1 MKHLISCLE
10 PSANLHFKEVLA
22 HLKKLDPACEICGI
36 FDEKLGSP
44 IYKSSEFSAMGFIE
58 ILPLILKAKRAIA
71 QMTRLAA
78 ECDRVLLIDS
88 PAFNLPLARAIKESG
103 ARAEISY
110 YILPQVWAWKP
121 RRAEKLKAFC
131 DNLLSI
137 WPFEAKFFGADC
149 EGDKGTVP
157 QEAKSKDAAP
167 KEDAEQSEQ
176 NFTSPNSAPNF
187 ANQNSRVRNSTQQ
200 SSATQNSGNFC
211 ERNSETENSNEP
223 NLTGQGFSQN
233 FISQN
238 SDKHSSSQNFTQ
250 QSSDKPCSAQ
260 NSAALNLEAQ
270 SRARYFFVGH
280 PLLDEIKFQKSSYEK
295 QGKIAF
301 MPGSRR
307 AEISRLMPIFRVLA
321 PKFENSERVLIIPPH
336 LMDQRDEIYGPLD
349 GFSIAN
355 DTPATLKDCDFAF
368 ICSGTATLEAA
379 LIGTPFVLCYKA
391 RAFDVWLARKLVKL
405 KHVGLANIIFDFLG
419 EEPLHEELLQSEVS
433 AQNLLAAYDR
443 CDAAKFKLASE
454 KLRDYLKFGSSE
466 NVAKIL
472 TQPAS

>member
-1 MKHLISCLE
+1 MKYLISCLE

-22 HLKKLDPACEICGI
+22 HLKRLDPACEICGI
-36 FDEKLGSP
+36 CDEKLGSP

-121 RRAEKLKAFC
+121 HRAEKLKAFC

-137 WPFEAKFFGADC
+137 WPFEAKFFSADC
-149 EGDKGTVP
+149 EGDKGAVS
-157 QEAKSKDAAP
+157 QEAESKDSALQETKDKDAAP
-167 KEDAEQSEQ
+167 KEDAAHLSEQ
-176 NFTSPNSAPNF
+176 RDKSAKY
-187 ANQNSRVRNSTQQ
+187 S
-200 SSATQNSGNFC
+200 
-211 ERNSETENSNEP
+211 
-223 NLTGQGFSQN
+223 
-233 FISQN
+233 
-238 SDKHSSSQNFTQ
+238 
-250 QSSDKPCSAQ
+250 
-260 NSAALNLEAQ
+260 
-270 SRARYFFVGH
+270 FVGH
-280 PLLDEIKFQKSSYEK
+280 PLLDEIKFQKTSYEK

-307 AEISRLMPIFRVLA
+307 AEISRLMPIVRALA
-321 PKFENSERVLIIPPH
+321 PKFENSERTLIIPPH

-419 EEPLHEELLQSEVS
+419 EESLHEELLQSEVS
-433 AQNLLAAYDR
+433 AQNLLAAYER
-443 CDAAKFKLASE
+443 CDAAKFKLASQ

>member
-1 MKHLISCLE
+1 MKYLISCLE

-22 HLKKLDPACEICGI
+22 HLKRLDPAYEICGI

-71 QMTRLAA
+71 QMTRLAT

-149 EGDKGTVP
+149 EEDKDAVP
-157 QEAKSKDAAP
+157 QEAKSKDAALQETKDKDAAP
-167 KEDAEQSEQ
+167 KEDVAHPSEQSAK
-176 NFTSPNSAPNF
+176 TTKYS
-187 ANQNSRVRNSTQQ
+187 
-200 SSATQNSGNFC
+200 
-211 ERNSETENSNEP
+211 
-223 NLTGQGFSQN
+223 
-233 FISQN
+233 
-238 SDKHSSSQNFTQ
+238 
-250 QSSDKPCSAQ
+250 
-260 NSAALNLEAQ
+260 
-270 SRARYFFVGH
+270 FVGH
-280 PLLDEIKFQKSSYEK
+280 PLLDEIKFQKTSYEK

-307 AEISRLMPIFRVLA
+307 AEISRLMPIFRALA
-321 PKFENSERVLIIPPH
+321 SKFESSERVLIIPPH

-419 EEPLHEELLQSEVS
+419 EEPLHEELLQGEVS
-433 AQNLLAAYDR
+433 AQNLLSAYER
-443 CDAAKFKLASE
+443 CDAAKFKLASK

>member
-1 MKHLISCLE
+1 MKYLISCLE

-22 HLKKLDPACEICGI
+22 HLKRLDPACEICGI
-36 FDEKLGSP
+36 FDEKLGAP

-121 RRAEKLKAFC
+121 HRAEKLKAFC

-137 WPFEAKFFGADC
+137 WPFEAKFFCADC
-149 EGDKGTVP
+149 EGDKGAVP
-157 QEAKSKDAAP
+157 QEAESKDAAPQETKDKDAAP
-167 KEDAEQSEQ
+167 KEDAARQSNQ
-176 NFTSPNSAPNF
+176 SAKT
-187 ANQNSRVRNSTQQ
+187 AKYS
-200 SSATQNSGNFC
+200 
-211 ERNSETENSNEP
+211 
-223 NLTGQGFSQN
+223 
-233 FISQN
+233 
-238 SDKHSSSQNFTQ
+238 
-250 QSSDKPCSAQ
+250 
-260 NSAALNLEAQ
+260 
-270 SRARYFFVGH
+270 FVGH
-280 PLLDEIKFQKSSYEK
+280 PLLDEITLRKQSYEK

-307 AEISRLMPIFRVLA
+307 AEISRLMPIFRALA
-321 PKFENSERVLIIPPH
+321 PKFENSERTLIIPPH

-349 GFSIAN
+349 DFNIVN

-419 EEPLHEELLQSEVS
+419 EKPLHEELLQGEVS
-433 AQNLLAAYDR
+433 AQNLLAAYER
-443 CDAAKFKLASE
+443 CDAAKFKLASK

>member
-1 MKHLISCLE
+1 MKYLISCLE

-71 QMTRLAA
+71 QMTRLAV

-103 ARAEISY
+103 ARAEILY

-121 RRAEKLKAFC
+121 HRAEKLKAFC

-137 WPFEAKFFGADC
+137 WPFEAKFFCADG
-149 EGDKGTVP
+149 EGD
-157 QEAKSKDAAP
+157 KDAAP
-167 KEDAEQSEQ
+167 KEDVARPSGQSAK
-176 NFTSPNSAPNF
+176 TAKYS
-187 ANQNSRVRNSTQQ
+187 
-200 SSATQNSGNFC
+200 
-211 ERNSETENSNEP
+211 
-223 NLTGQGFSQN
+223 
-233 FISQN
+233 
-238 SDKHSSSQNFTQ
+238 
-250 QSSDKPCSAQ
+250 
-260 NSAALNLEAQ
+260 
-270 SRARYFFVGH
+270 FVGH
-280 PLLDEIKFQKSSYEK
+280 PLLDEITLRKQSYEK

-307 AEISRLMPIFRVLA
+307 AEISRLMPIFRALA
-321 PKFENSERVLIIPPH
+321 PKFENSERTLIIPPH
-336 LMDQRDEIYGPLD
+336 LMDQRDEIYGPLGD
-349 GFSIAN
+349 FSIAN

-379 LIGTPFVLCYKA
+379 IIGTPFVLCYKA

-419 EEPLHEELLQSEVS
+419 EEPLHEELLQGEVS
-433 AQNLLAAYDR
+433 AQNLLAAYER
-443 CDAAKFKLASE
+443 CDAAKFKLASK
-454 KLRDYLKFGSSE
+454 KLLDYLKFGSSE

>member
-1 MKHLISCLE
+1 MKYLISCLE
-10 PSANLHFKEVLA
+10 PSANLHFKGVFE

-36 FDEKLGSP
+36 FDEKFGSP

-58 ILPLILKAKRAIA
+58 ILPLILKAKRAMA
-71 QMTRLAA
+71 QMTRLAT

-110 YILPQVWAWKP
+110 YILPQIWAWKP
-121 RRAEKLKAFC
+121 HRAEKLKKFC

-149 EGDKGTVP
+149 EGDK
-157 QEAKSKDAAP
+157 DAVP
-167 KEDAEQSEQ
+167 KEDPAHPSEQ
-176 NFTSPNSAPNF
+176 RDKSAKY
-187 ANQNSRVRNSTQQ
+187 S
-200 SSATQNSGNFC
+200 
-211 ERNSETENSNEP
+211 
-223 NLTGQGFSQN
+223 
-233 FISQN
+233 
-238 SDKHSSSQNFTQ
+238 
-250 QSSDKPCSAQ
+250 
-260 NSAALNLEAQ
+260 
-270 SRARYFFVGH
+270 FVGH
-280 PLLDEIKFQKSSYEK
+280 PLLDEIKFQKTSYEK

-307 AEISRLMPIFRVLA
+307 AEISRLMPIFRTLA

-355 DTPATLKDCDFAF
+355 DTPTTLKDCDFAF

-419 EEPLHEELLQSEVS
+419 EQPLHEELLQSEVS
-433 AQNLLAAYDR
+433 AQNLLAAYER

>member
-1 MKHLISCLE
+1 LKYLISCLE

-44 IYKSSEFSAMGFIE
+44 IYKSSEFSAMGFVE
-58 ILPLILKAKRAIA
+58 ILPLILKAKRAMA

-137 WPFEAKFFGADC
+137 WPFEAKFFGADYKV
-149 EGDKGTVP
+149 DKGAAS
-157 QEAKSKDAAP
+157 QEAESKDSALQETKDKDAVP
-167 KEDAEQSEQ
+167 KEDAARQSGQ
-176 NFTSPNSAPNF
+176 SAKT
-187 ANQNSRVRNSTQQ
+187 AKYS
-200 SSATQNSGNFC
+200 
-211 ERNSETENSNEP
+211 
-223 NLTGQGFSQN
+223 
-233 FISQN
+233 
-238 SDKHSSSQNFTQ
+238 
-250 QSSDKPCSAQ
+250 
-260 NSAALNLEAQ
+260 
-270 SRARYFFVGH
+270 FVGH
-280 PLLDEIKFQKSSYEK
+280 PLLDEIKFQKTSYEK
-295 QGKIAF
+295 RGKIAF

-307 AEISRLMPIFRVLA
+307 AEISRLMPIFRALA
-321 PKFENSERVLIIPPH
+321 PKFENSKRVLIIPPH

-419 EEPLHEELLQSEVS
+419 EEPLHEELLQGEVS
-433 AQNLLAAYDR
+433 AQNLLAAYER
-443 CDAAKFKLASE
+443 CDAAKFKLASK

>member
-1 MKHLISCLE
+1 MKYLISCLE
-10 PSANLHFKEVLA
+10 PSANLHFKEVLE

-58 ILPLILKAKRAIA
+58 ILPLILKARRAVA

-121 RRAEKLKAFC
+121 HRAEKLKAFC

-137 WPFEAKFFGADC
+137 WPFEAKFFGADY
-149 EGDKGTVP
+149 EVDKGAVP
-157 QEAKSKDAAP
+157 QEAESKDASLQETKDKDAEP
-167 KEDAEQSEQ
+167 KEDA
-176 NFTSPNSAPNF
+176 A
-187 ANQNSRVRNSTQQ
+187 RQ
-200 SSATQNSGNFC
+200 SS
-211 ERNSETENSNEP
+211 
-223 NLTGQGFSQN
+223 
-233 FISQN
+233 
-238 SDKHSSSQNFTQ
+238 
-250 QSSDKPCSAQ
+250 QSAKTAKYS
-260 NSAALNLEAQ
+260 
-270 SRARYFFVGH
+270 FVGH

-295 QGKIAF
+295 RGKIAF

-307 AEISRLMPIFRVLA
+307 AEISRLMPIFRALA
-321 PKFENSERVLIIPPH
+321 PKFENSERTLIIPPH

-433 AQNLLAAYDR
+433 AQNLLAAYER
-443 CDAAKFKLASE
+443 CDAAKFKLASK
-454 KLRDYLKFGSSE
+454 KLRDYLKLGSSE

>member
-1 MKHLISCLE
+1 MKYLISCLE
-10 PSANLHFKEVLA
+10 PSANLHFKEVLE

-103 ARAEISY
+103 ASAEISY

-121 RRAEKLKAFC
+121 HRAEKLKAFC

-137 WPFEAKFFGADC
+137 WPFEAKFFGANC
-149 EGDKGTVP
+149 EGDKGAVP
-157 QEAKSKDAAP
+157 QEAESKDAAP
-167 KEDAEQSEQ
+167 KEHATRSEQ
-176 NFTSPNSAPNF
+176 NFTSLNSAPNF
-187 ANQNSRVRNSTQQ
+187 ADQNSK
-200 SSATQNSGNFC
+200 AQNSGNFC
-211 ERNSETENSNEP
+211 EQNSETENSNKQ
-223 NLTGQGFSQN
+223 NLARQGFSQN
-233 FISQN
+233 FAS
-238 SDKHSSSQNFTQ
+238 
-250 QSSDKPCSAQ
+250 QSSDEPCPAQ
-260 NSAALNLEAQ
+260 NSAALNLAAQ
-270 SRARYFFVGH
+270 SRAHYFFVGH

-295 QGKIAF
+295 HGKIAF

-336 LMDQRDEIYGPLD
+336 LMDQRDEIYGALD

-433 AQNLLAAYDR
+433 AQNLLAAYER
-443 CDAAKFKLASE
+443 CDAAKFKLASK

>member
-1 MKHLISCLE
+1 MKYLISCLE
-10 PSANLHFKEVLA
+10 PSANLHFKGVFE
-22 HLKKLDPACEICGI
+22 HLKKLDSACEICGI

-44 IYKSSEFSAMGFIE
+44 LYKSSEFSAMGFIE
-58 ILPLILKAKRAIA
+58 ILPLILKAKRAVA

-121 RRAEKLKAFC
+121 HRAEKLKAFC

-149 EGDKGTVP
+149 EEDEGAVP
-157 QEAKSKDAAP
+157 QEAKSKDAALQETKDKDAAP
-167 KEDAEQSEQ
+167 KENA
-176 NFTSPNSAPNF
+176 A
-187 ANQNSRVRNSTQQ
+187 RQ
-200 SSATQNSGNFC
+200 SS
-211 ERNSETENSNEP
+211 
-223 NLTGQGFSQN
+223 
-233 FISQN
+233 
-238 SDKHSSSQNFTQ
+238 
-250 QSSDKPCSAQ
+250 QSAKTAKYS
-260 NSAALNLEAQ
+260 
-270 SRARYFFVGH
+270 FVGH
-280 PLLDEIKFQKSSYEK
+280 PLLDEITLRKQSYEK

-307 AEISRLMPIFRVLA
+307 AEISRLMPIFRALA
-321 PKFENSERVLIIPPH
+321 LKFKNSERALIIPPH

-419 EEPLHEELLQSEVS
+419 EEPLHEELLQGEVS
-433 AQNLLAAYDR
+433 AQNLLAAYER
-443 CDAAKFKLASE
+443 CDSAKFKLASE
-454 KLRDYLKFGSSE
+454 KLRDYLKLGSSE

>member
-1 MKHLISCLE
+1 MKYLISCLE
-10 PSANLHFKEVLA
+10 PSANLHFKEVLE
-22 HLKKLDPACEICGI
+22 HLKRLDPACEICGI

-71 QMTRLAA
+71 QMTQLAA

-110 YILPQVWAWKP
+110 YVLPQVWAWKP

-137 WPFEAKFFGADC
+137 WPFEAKFFGANC
-149 EGDKGTVP
+149 EGDKGAAP
-157 QEAKSKDAAP
+157 QEAESKDSALQETKDKDAAP
-167 KEDAEQSEQ
+167 KEDA
-176 NFTSPNSAPNF
+176 AH
-187 ANQNSRVRNSTQQ
+187 Q
-200 SSATQNSGNFC
+200 SS
-211 ERNSETENSNEP
+211 
-223 NLTGQGFSQN
+223 
-233 FISQN
+233 
-238 SDKHSSSQNFTQ
+238 
-250 QSSDKPCSAQ
+250 QSAKTAKYS
-260 NSAALNLEAQ
+260 
-270 SRARYFFVGH
+270 FVGH
-280 PLLDEIKFQKSSYEK
+280 PLLDEIKFQKTSYEK

-307 AEISRLMPIFRVLA
+307 AEISRLMPIFRALV
-321 PKFENSERVLIIPPH
+321 PKFESSERTLIIPPH

-419 EEPLHEELLQSEVS
+419 EEPLHEELLQGEVS
-433 AQNLLAAYDR
+433 AQNLLSAYER

-454 KLRDYLKFGSSE
+454 KLRDYLKLGSSE

>member
-1 MKHLISCLE
+1 MKYLISCLE
-10 PSANLHFKEVLA
+10 PSANLHFKEVLER
-22 HLKKLDPACEICGI
+22 LKKLDPACEICGI

-58 ILPLILKAKRAIA
+58 ILPLILKAKRAMA

-121 RRAEKLKAFC
+121 HRAEKLKKFC

-137 WPFEAKFFGADC
+137 WPFEAKFFGADY
-149 EGDKGTVP
+149 EVDKGAVP
-157 QEAKSKDAAP
+157 QEAEGKDSALQETKDKDAAP
-167 KEDAEQSEQ
+167 KEDPAHPSEQ
-176 NFTSPNSAPNF
+176 RDKF
-187 ANQNSRVRNSTQQ
+187 AKYS
-200 SSATQNSGNFC
+200 
-211 ERNSETENSNEP
+211 
-223 NLTGQGFSQN
+223 
-233 FISQN
+233 
-238 SDKHSSSQNFTQ
+238 
-250 QSSDKPCSAQ
+250 
-260 NSAALNLEAQ
+260 
-270 SRARYFFVGH
+270 FVGH
-280 PLLDEIKFQKSSYEK
+280 PLLDEIKLQKQSYDK

-307 AEISRLMPIFRVLA
+307 AEISRLMPIFRALA

-419 EEPLHEELLQSEVS
+419 EEPLHEELLQYEVS
-433 AQNLLAAYDR
+433 AQNLLAAYER
-443 CDAAKFKLASE
+443 CDAAKFKLASK

-472 TQPAS
+472 TRPAS

>member
-1 MKHLISCLE
+1 
-10 PSANLHFKEVLA
+10 
-22 HLKKLDPACEICGI
+22 
-36 FDEKLGSP
+36 
-44 IYKSSEFSAMGFIE
+44 MGFIE

-71 QMTRLAA
+71 QMTRLAT

-121 RRAEKLKAFC
+121 HRAEKLKKFC

-137 WPFEAKFFGADC
+137 WPFEAKFFGANC
-149 EGDKGTVP
+149 EGGKGAVP
-157 QEAKSKDAAP
+157 QEAESKDAAP
-167 KEDAEQSEQ
+167 KEDVAHPSGQSAK
-176 NFTSPNSAPNF
+176 TAKYS
-187 ANQNSRVRNSTQQ
+187 
-200 SSATQNSGNFC
+200 
-211 ERNSETENSNEP
+211 
-223 NLTGQGFSQN
+223 
-233 FISQN
+233 
-238 SDKHSSSQNFTQ
+238 
-250 QSSDKPCSAQ
+250 
-260 NSAALNLEAQ
+260 
-270 SRARYFFVGH
+270 FVGH

-307 AEISRLMPIFRVLA
+307 AEISRLMPIFRALA
-321 PKFENSERVLIIPPH
+321 PKFENIERTLIIPPH

-433 AQNLLAAYDR
+433 AQNLLAAYER
-443 CDAAKFKLASE
+443 CDAAKFKLASQ

>member
-1 MKHLISCLE
+1 MKYLISCLE

-22 HLKKLDPACEICGI
+22 HLKRLDPACEICGI

-88 PAFNLPLARAIKESG
+88 PAFNLPLARAIKNSG

-121 RRAEKLKAFC
+121 HRAEKLKAFC

-149 EGDKGTVP
+149 EGDKGAVP
-157 QEAKSKDAAP
+157 QEAESKDAAAQEAKDKDAAP
-167 KEDAEQSEQ
+167 KENAARPSEQSAK
-176 NFTSPNSAPNF
+176 TAKYS
-187 ANQNSRVRNSTQQ
+187 
-200 SSATQNSGNFC
+200 
-211 ERNSETENSNEP
+211 
-223 NLTGQGFSQN
+223 
-233 FISQN
+233 
-238 SDKHSSSQNFTQ
+238 
-250 QSSDKPCSAQ
+250 
-260 NSAALNLEAQ
+260 
-270 SRARYFFVGH
+270 FVGH

-307 AEISRLMPIFRVLA
+307 AEISRLMPIFRALA
-321 PKFENSERVLIIPPH
+321 LKFENSERVLIIPPH

-391 RAFDVWLARKLVKL
+391 RAFDIWLARKLVKL

-419 EEPLHEELLQSEVS
+419 EEPLHDELLQGEVS
-433 AQNLLAAYDR
+433 AQNLLAAYER
-443 CDAAKFKLASE
+443 CDAAKFKLASK
-454 KLRDYLKFGSSE
+454 KLRDYLKLGSSE

>member
-1 MKHLISCLE
+1 MKYLISCLE

-44 IYKSSEFSAMGFIE
+44 IYKSSEFSAMGFVE
-58 ILPLILKAKRAIA
+58 ILPLILKAKRAMA

-88 PAFNLPLARAIKESG
+88 PAFNLPLARAIKESS

-121 RRAEKLKAFC
+121 HRAEKLKAFC

-137 WPFEAKFFGADC
+137 WPFEAKFFGTDC
-149 EGDKGTVP
+149 KENKGAAP
-157 QEAKSKDAAP
+157 QEAESKDSALQETKDKDAAP
-167 KEDAEQSEQ
+167 KEDAASG
-176 NFTSPNSAPNF
+176 
-187 ANQNSRVRNSTQQ
+187 Q
-200 SSATQNSGNFC
+200 SS
-211 ERNSETENSNEP
+211 
-223 NLTGQGFSQN
+223 GQ
-233 FISQN
+233 
-238 SDKHSSSQNFTQ
+238 
-250 QSSDKPCSAQ
+250 SAKTAKY
-260 NSAALNLEAQ
+260 S
-270 SRARYFFVGH
+270 FVGH
-280 PLLDEIKFQKSSYEK
+280 PLLDEIKFQKTSYEK
-295 QGKIAF
+295 RGKIAF

-307 AEISRLMPIFRVLA
+307 AEISRLMPIFRALA
-321 PKFENSERVLIIPPH
+321 PKFENSERTLIIPPH

-349 GFSIAN
+349 GFSIVN

-433 AQNLLAAYDR
+433 AQNLLAAYER

>member
-1 MKHLISCLE
+1 MKYLISCLE
-10 PSANLHFKEVLA
+10 PSANLHFKGVFE

-36 FDEKLGSP
+36 FDEKFGSP

-58 ILPLILKAKRAIA
+58 ILPLILKAKRAMA
-71 QMTRLAA
+71 QMTRLAT

-88 PAFNLPLARAIKESG
+88 PAFNLPLARAIKESS

-110 YILPQVWAWKP
+110 YILPQIWAWKP
-121 RRAEKLKAFC
+121 HRAEKLKKFC

-149 EGDKGTVP
+149 EGDKDAVP
-157 QEAKSKDAAP
+157 QEAESKDAAAQEAKDKDAAQ
-167 KEDAEQSEQ
+167 KEDAACPSEQS
-176 NFTSPNSAPNF
+176 TKTAKYS
-187 ANQNSRVRNSTQQ
+187 
-200 SSATQNSGNFC
+200 
-211 ERNSETENSNEP
+211 
-223 NLTGQGFSQN
+223 
-233 FISQN
+233 
-238 SDKHSSSQNFTQ
+238 
-250 QSSDKPCSAQ
+250 
-260 NSAALNLEAQ
+260 
-270 SRARYFFVGH
+270 FVGH
-280 PLLDEIKFQKSSYEK
+280 PLLDEIKFQKTSYEK

-307 AEISRLMPIFRVLA
+307 AEISRLMPIFRTLA

-336 LMDQRDEIYGPLD
+336 LMDQRDEIYGSLD

-391 RAFDVWLARKLVKL
+391 KAFDVWLARKLVKL

-419 EEPLHEELLQSEVS
+419 EELLHEELLQSEVS
-433 AQNLLAAYDR
+433 AQNLLAAYER
-443 CDAAKFKLASE
+443 CDAAKFKLASK

>member
-1 MKHLISCLE
+1 MKYLISCLE

-22 HLKKLDPACEICGI
+22 HLKRLDPACEICGI
-36 FDEKLGSP
+36 YDEKLGSP

-88 PAFNLPLARAIKESG
+88 PAFNLPLARAIKESD

-121 RRAEKLKAFC
+121 RRAEKLKKFC

-149 EGDKGTVP
+149 EGDKGAVP
-157 QEAKSKDAAP
+157 QEAESKDAAAQEAKDKDAAP
-167 KEDAEQSEQ
+167 KENAARPSEQSAK
-176 NFTSPNSAPNF
+176 TAKYS
-187 ANQNSRVRNSTQQ
+187 
-200 SSATQNSGNFC
+200 
-211 ERNSETENSNEP
+211 
-223 NLTGQGFSQN
+223 
-233 FISQN
+233 
-238 SDKHSSSQNFTQ
+238 
-250 QSSDKPCSAQ
+250 
-260 NSAALNLEAQ
+260 
-270 SRARYFFVGH
+270 FVGH

-307 AEISRLMPIFRVLA
+307 AEISRLMPIFRALA
-321 PKFENSERVLIIPPH
+321 PKFENSERTLIVPPH

-391 RAFDVWLARKLVKL
+391 RAFDIWLARKLVKL

-433 AQNLLAAYDR
+433 AQNLLAAYER

>member
-1 MKHLISCLE
+1 MKYLISCLE
-10 PSANLHFKEVLA
+10 PSANLHFKGVFE
-22 HLKKLDPACEICGI
+22 HLKKLDPAYEICGI

-110 YILPQVWAWKP
+110 YILPQVWAWKQH
-121 RRAEKLKAFC
+121 RAEKLKAFC

-149 EGDKGTVP
+149 EGDKGAVP
-157 QEAKSKDAAP
+157 QEAESKDAAAQEAKDKDAAP
-167 KEDAEQSEQ
+167 KENAARPSEQSAK
-176 NFTSPNSAPNF
+176 TAKYS
-187 ANQNSRVRNSTQQ
+187 
-200 SSATQNSGNFC
+200 
-211 ERNSETENSNEP
+211 
-223 NLTGQGFSQN
+223 
-233 FISQN
+233 
-238 SDKHSSSQNFTQ
+238 
-250 QSSDKPCSAQ
+250 
-260 NSAALNLEAQ
+260 
-270 SRARYFFVGH
+270 FVGH

-307 AEISRLMPIFRVLA
+307 AEISRLMPIFRALA
-321 PKFENSERVLIIPPH
+321 PKFENSERILIVPPH

-419 EEPLHEELLQSEVS
+419 EEPLHEELLQGEVS
-433 AQNLLAAYDR
+433 AQNLLAAYER

>member
-1 MKHLISCLE
+1 MKYLISCLE
-10 PSANLHFKEVLA
+10 PSANLHFKEVLER
-22 HLKKLDPACEICGI
+22 LKKLDPACEICGI

-44 IYKSSEFSAMGFIE
+44 IYKSSEFSAMGFVE
-58 ILPLILKAKRAIA
+58 ILPLILKARRAMA
-71 QMTRLAA
+71 QMTQLAA

-88 PAFNLPLARAIKESG
+88 PAFNLPLARAVKESG

-121 RRAEKLKAFC
+121 HRAEKLKKFC

-149 EGDKGTVP
+149 EGDKGAVP
-157 QEAKSKDAAP
+157 QEAESKNSALQETKDKDAAP
-167 KEDAEQSEQ
+167 KEDAARPS
-176 NFTSPNSAPNF
+176 
-187 ANQNSRVRNSTQQ
+187 
-200 SSATQNSGNFC
+200 
-211 ERNSETENSNEP
+211 
-223 NLTGQGFSQN
+223 GQGAKTAKYS
-233 FISQN
+233 
-238 SDKHSSSQNFTQ
+238 
-250 QSSDKPCSAQ
+250 
-260 NSAALNLEAQ
+260 
-270 SRARYFFVGH
+270 FVGH
-280 PLLDEIKFQKSSYEK
+280 PLLDEIKFQKTSYEK

-307 AEISRLMPIFRVLA
+307 AEISRLMPIFRALA
-321 PKFENSERVLIIPPH
+321 PKFENSERALIIPPH
-336 LMDQRDEIYGPLD
+336 LMDQRDEIYGSLD

-433 AQNLLAAYDR
+433 AQNLLAAYER
-443 CDAAKFKLASE
+443 CDASKFKLASE

-472 TQPAS
+472 TQLAS

>member
-1 MKHLISCLE
+1 MKYLISCLE

-58 ILPLILKAKRAIA
+58 ILPLILKAKRAVA

-121 RRAEKLKAFC
+121 HRAEKLKAFC

-149 EGDKGTVP
+149 EGDKGTTP
-157 QEAKSKDAAP
+157 QEAESKDSALQEAKDKDAAP
-167 KEDAEQSEQ
+167 KENAARPSEQSAK
-176 NFTSPNSAPNF
+176 TAKYS
-187 ANQNSRVRNSTQQ
+187 
-200 SSATQNSGNFC
+200 
-211 ERNSETENSNEP
+211 
-223 NLTGQGFSQN
+223 
-233 FISQN
+233 
-238 SDKHSSSQNFTQ
+238 
-250 QSSDKPCSAQ
+250 
-260 NSAALNLEAQ
+260 
-270 SRARYFFVGH
+270 FVGH
-280 PLLDEIKFQKSSYEK
+280 PLLDEIKFQKTSYEK

-307 AEISRLMPIFRVLA
+307 AEISRLMPIFRALA
-321 PKFENSERVLIIPPH
+321 PKFENSERALIIPPH

-419 EEPLHEELLQSEVS
+419 EEPLHEELLQGEVS
-433 AQNLLAAYDR
+433 AQNLLAAYER

>member
-1 MKHLISCLE
+1 LKYLISCLE

-22 HLKKLDPACEICGI
+22 HLKRLDPACEICGI

-121 RRAEKLKAFC
+121 RRVEKLKAFC

-149 EGDKGTVP
+149 KGDKGAVP
-157 QEAKSKDAAP
+157 QQAESKDAAAQEAKDKDAAQ
-167 KEDAEQSEQ
+167 KEDAACPSEQSAK
-176 NFTSPNSAPNF
+176 TAKYS
-187 ANQNSRVRNSTQQ
+187 
-200 SSATQNSGNFC
+200 
-211 ERNSETENSNEP
+211 
-223 NLTGQGFSQN
+223 
-233 FISQN
+233 
-238 SDKHSSSQNFTQ
+238 
-250 QSSDKPCSAQ
+250 
-260 NSAALNLEAQ
+260 
-270 SRARYFFVGH
+270 FVGH
-280 PLLDEIKFQKSSYEK
+280 PLLDEIKFQKTSYEK

-307 AEISRLMPIFRVLA
+307 AEISRLMPIFKALA
-321 PKFENSERVLIIPPH
+321 LKFENSERVLIIPPH
-336 LMDQRDEIYGPLD
+336 LMDQRDEIYGSVD

-355 DTPATLKDCDFAF
+355 DTPTTLKDCDFAF

-391 RAFDVWLARKLVKL
+391 KAFDVWLARKLVKL

-433 AQNLLAAYDR
+433 AQNLLAAYER
-443 CDAAKFKLASE
+443 CDAAKFKLASK
-454 KLRDYLKFGSSE
+454 KLRDYLKLGSSE

>member
-1 MKHLISCLE
+1 MKYLISCLE
-10 PSANLHFKEVLA
+10 PSANLHFKEVLE

-58 ILPLILKAKRAIA
+58 ILPLILKAKRAVA

-121 RRAEKLKAFC
+121 HRAEKLKKFC

-137 WPFEAKFFGADC
+137 WPFEAKFFGADY
-149 EGDKGTVP
+149 EGDKGAVP
-157 QEAKSKDAAP
+157 QEAESKDSALQETKDKDATP
-167 KEDAEQSEQ
+167 KEDA
-176 NFTSPNSAPNF
+176 A
-187 ANQNSRVRNSTQQ
+187 RQ
-200 SSATQNSGNFC
+200 SS
-211 ERNSETENSNEP
+211 
-223 NLTGQGFSQN
+223 
-233 FISQN
+233 
-238 SDKHSSSQNFTQ
+238 
-250 QSSDKPCSAQ
+250 QSAKTAKYS
-260 NSAALNLEAQ
+260 
-270 SRARYFFVGH
+270 FVGH
-280 PLLDEIKFQKSSYEK
+280 PLLDEIKFQKTSYEK
-295 QGKIAF
+295 RGKIAF

-307 AEISRLMPIFRVLA
+307 AEISRLMPIFRALA
-321 PKFENSERVLIIPPH
+321 PKFENSERTLIIPPH

-355 DTPATLKDCDFAF
+355 DTPTTLKDCDFAF

-433 AQNLLAAYDR
+433 AQNLLAAYER

>member
-1 MKHLISCLE
+1 MKYLISCLE
-10 PSANLHFKEVLA
+10 PSANLHFKEVLV
-22 HLKKLDPACEICGI
+22 HLKRLDPACEICGI

-44 IYKSSEFSAMGFIE
+44 LYKSSEFSAMGFIE
-58 ILPLILKAKRAIA
+58 ILPLILKAKRAVA

-88 PAFNLPLARAIKESG
+88 PAFNLPLACAIKESG

-121 RRAEKLKAFC
+121 HRAEKLKKFC

-137 WPFEAKFFGADC
+137 WPFEAKFFGADY
-149 EGDKGTVP
+149 EVDKGAVP
-157 QEAKSKDAAP
+157 QEAESKDSVLQETKDKDAAP
-167 KEDAEQSEQ
+167 KEDAARQSEQ
-176 NFTSPNSAPNF
+176 SAKT
-187 ANQNSRVRNSTQQ
+187 AKYS
-200 SSATQNSGNFC
+200 
-211 ERNSETENSNEP
+211 
-223 NLTGQGFSQN
+223 
-233 FISQN
+233 
-238 SDKHSSSQNFTQ
+238 
-250 QSSDKPCSAQ
+250 
-260 NSAALNLEAQ
+260 
-270 SRARYFFVGH
+270 FVGH
-280 PLLDEIKFQKSSYEK
+280 PLLDEITLRKQSYDK

-307 AEISRLMPIFRVLA
+307 AEISRLMPIFRALA
-321 PKFENSERVLIIPPH
+321 PKFENNERVLIIPPH
-336 LMDQRDEIYGPLD
+336 LMDQRDEIYGSLD

-368 ICSGTATLEAA
+368 VCSGTATLEAA

-419 EEPLHEELLQSEVS
+419 EELLHEELLQGEVS
-433 AQNLLAAYDR
+433 AQNLLAAYER
-443 CDAAKFKLASE
+443 CDAAKFKLASK

-472 TQPAS
+472 TQPVS

>member
-1 MKHLISCLE
+1 MKYLISCLE

-44 IYKSSEFSAMGFIE
+44 IYKSSEFSAMGFVE
-58 ILPLILKAKRAIA
+58 ILPLILKAKRAMA
-71 QMTRLAA
+71 QMTRLTA

-88 PAFNLPLARAIKESG
+88 PAFNLPLARAIKESS

-121 RRAEKLKAFC
+121 HRAEKLKAFC

-137 WPFEAKFFGADC
+137 WPFEAKFFGTDYK
-149 EGDKGTVP
+149 GDKSAVS
-157 QEAKSKDAAP
+157 QEAESKDAALQETKDKDAAP
-167 KEDAEQSEQ
+167 KEDA
-176 NFTSPNSAPNF
+176 AH
-187 ANQNSRVRNSTQQ
+187 Q
-200 SSATQNSGNFC
+200 SS
-211 ERNSETENSNEP
+211 
-223 NLTGQGFSQN
+223 
-233 FISQN
+233 
-238 SDKHSSSQNFTQ
+238 
-250 QSSDKPCSAQ
+250 QSAKTAK
-260 NSAALNLEAQ
+260 
-270 SRARYFFVGH
+270 YTFVGH

-307 AEISRLMPIFRVLA
+307 AEISRLMPIFRALV

-336 LMDQRDEIYGPLD
+336 LMDQRDEIYGPLG

-433 AQNLLAAYDR
+433 AQNLLAAYER

>member
-1 MKHLISCLE
+1 
-10 PSANLHFKEVLA
+10 
-22 HLKKLDPACEICGI
+22 
-36 FDEKLGSP
+36 
-44 IYKSSEFSAMGFIE
+44 MGFIE

-121 RRAEKLKAFC
+121 HRAEKLKAFC

-149 EGDKGTVP
+149 KGDKGAVP
-157 QEAKSKDAAP
+157 QQAESKDAAAQEVKDKDAAP
-167 KEDAEQSEQ
+167 KENAACSSEQ
-176 NFTSPNSAPNF
+176 RDKSAKY
-187 ANQNSRVRNSTQQ
+187 S
-200 SSATQNSGNFC
+200 
-211 ERNSETENSNEP
+211 
-223 NLTGQGFSQN
+223 
-233 FISQN
+233 
-238 SDKHSSSQNFTQ
+238 
-250 QSSDKPCSAQ
+250 
-260 NSAALNLEAQ
+260 
-270 SRARYFFVGH
+270 FVGH
-280 PLLDEIKFQKSSYEK
+280 PLLDEIKFQKTSYEK

-307 AEISRLMPIFRVLA
+307 AEISRLMPIFKALA
-321 PKFENSERVLIIPPH
+321 PKFENSEQALIIPPH
-336 LMDQRDEIYGPLD
+336 LMDQRDEIYGSLD

-391 RAFDVWLARKLVKL
+391 KSFDVWLARKLVKL

-433 AQNLLAAYDR
+433 AQNLLAAYEH

>member
-1 MKHLISCLE
+1 MKYLISCLE

-22 HLKKLDPACEICGI
+22 HLKRLDPAYEICGI

-88 PAFNLPLARAIKESG
+88 PAFNLPLASAIKESG

-121 RRAEKLKAFC
+121 HRAEKLKAFC

-149 EGDKGTVP
+149 EEDKDAVP
-157 QEAKSKDAAP
+157 QEAKSKDAALQETKDKDAAP
-167 KEDAEQSEQ
+167 KEDVAHPSEQSAK
-176 NFTSPNSAPNF
+176 TTKYS
-187 ANQNSRVRNSTQQ
+187 
-200 SSATQNSGNFC
+200 
-211 ERNSETENSNEP
+211 
-223 NLTGQGFSQN
+223 
-233 FISQN
+233 
-238 SDKHSSSQNFTQ
+238 
-250 QSSDKPCSAQ
+250 
-260 NSAALNLEAQ
+260 
-270 SRARYFFVGH
+270 FVGH
-280 PLLDEIKFQKSSYEK
+280 PLLDEIKFQKTSYEK

-307 AEISRLMPIFRVLA
+307 AEISRLMPIFRALA

-349 GFSIAN
+349 DFSIAN

-391 RAFDVWLARKLVKL
+391 KAFDVWLARKLVKL

-419 EEPLHEELLQSEVS
+419 EEPLHEELLQGEVS
-433 AQNLLAAYDR
+433 AQNLLSAYER
-443 CDAAKFKLASE
+443 CDAAKFKLASK

-472 TQPAS
+472 TQSAS

>member
-1 MKHLISCLE
+1 MKYLISCLE

-22 HLKKLDPACEICGI
+22 HLKRLDPAYEICGI

-58 ILPLILKAKRAIA
+58 ILPLILKARRAVA

-78 ECDRVLLIDS
+78 ECDRALLIDS

-121 RRAEKLKAFC
+121 HRAEKLKAFC

-137 WPFEAKFFGADC
+137 WPFEAKFFDADC
-149 EGDKGTVP
+149 EEDKGAVP
-157 QEAKSKDAAP
+157 QEAESKDAAAQET
-167 KEDAEQSEQ
+167 KDKDAARPSEQSAK
-176 NFTSPNSAPNF
+176 TAKYS
-187 ANQNSRVRNSTQQ
+187 
-200 SSATQNSGNFC
+200 
-211 ERNSETENSNEP
+211 
-223 NLTGQGFSQN
+223 
-233 FISQN
+233 
-238 SDKHSSSQNFTQ
+238 
-250 QSSDKPCSAQ
+250 
-260 NSAALNLEAQ
+260 
-270 SRARYFFVGH
+270 FVGH
-280 PLLDEIKFQKSSYEK
+280 PLLDEIKFQKTSYEK
-295 QGKIAF
+295 QDKIAF

-307 AEISRLMPIFRVLA
+307 AEISRLMPIFRALA
-321 PKFENSERVLIIPPH
+321 PKFENSERTLIIPPH

-419 EEPLHEELLQSEVS
+419 EEPLHDELLQFEVS
-433 AQNLLAAYDR
+433 AQNLLSAYER
-443 CDAAKFKLASE
+443 CDATKFKLASQ

>member
-1 MKHLISCLE
+1 MKYLISCLE
-10 PSANLHFKEVLA
+10 PSANLHFKGVFE
-22 HLKKLDPACEICGI
+22 HLKKPL
-36 FDEKLGSP
+36 
-44 IYKSSEFSAMGFIE
+44 YKSSEFSAMGFIE

-121 RRAEKLKAFC
+121 HRVKKLKAFC

-149 EGDKGTVP
+149 EGDKGAVP
-157 QEAKSKDAAP
+157 QEAESKDAAP
-167 KEDAEQSEQ
+167 KEHAARSEQ
-176 NFTSPNSAPNF
+176 NFTSPNSAPDF
-187 ANQNSRVRNSTQQ
+187 ADQNSKARNSTQQ

-211 ERNSETENSNEP
+211 ERNSETENSNES
-223 NLTGQGFSQN
+223 NFTRQGFSQN
-233 FISQN
+233 FAS
-238 SDKHSSSQNFTQ
+238 
-250 QSSDKPCSAQ
+250 QSSDEPCSAQ
-260 NSAALNLEAQ
+260 NSAALNLAAQ

-307 AEISRLMPIFRVLA
+307 AEISRLMPIFRALA

-336 LMDQRDEIYGPLD
+336 LMDQRDEIYGSLD

-355 DTPATLKDCDFAF
+355 DTPTTLKDCDFAF

-419 EEPLHEELLQSEVS
+419 EEPLHEELLQGEVS
-433 AQNLLAAYDR
+433 AQNLLAAYER

-454 KLRDYLKFGSSE
+454 KLRDYLKLGSSE

-472 TQPAS
+472 TQSAS

>member
-1 MKHLISCLE
+1 MKYLISCLE

-22 HLKKLDPACEICGI
+22 HLKRLDPACEICGI
-36 FDEKLGSP
+36 YDEKLGSP
-44 IYKSSEFSAMGFIE
+44 LYKSSEFSAMGFIE
-58 ILPLILKAKRAIA
+58 ILPLILKAKRAIT

-103 ARAEISY
+103 ALAEISY

-121 RRAEKLKAFC
+121 HRAEKLKAFC

-149 EGDKGTVP
+149 EGDKGAVP
-157 QEAKSKDAAP
+157 QEAESKDAALQETKDKDAAP
-167 KEDAEQSEQ
+167 KEDA
-176 NFTSPNSAPNF
+176 A
-187 ANQNSRVRNSTQQ
+187 RQ
-200 SSATQNSGNFC
+200 SS
-211 ERNSETENSNEP
+211 
-223 NLTGQGFSQN
+223 
-233 FISQN
+233 
-238 SDKHSSSQNFTQ
+238 
-250 QSSDKPCSAQ
+250 QSAKTAKYS
-260 NSAALNLEAQ
+260 
-270 SRARYFFVGH
+270 FVGH
-280 PLLDEIKFQKSSYEK
+280 PLLDEITLRKQSYEK

-307 AEISRLMPIFRVLA
+307 AEISRLMPIFRALA

-433 AQNLLAAYDR
+433 AQNLLAAYER
-443 CDAAKFKLASE
+443 CDAAKFKLASK
-454 KLRDYLKFGSSE
+454 KLRDYLKLGSGE
-466 NVAKIL
+466 NVARIL